1 MHVAG
6 TPELVVLVLRGGGRN
21 YSIPCFA
28 VQDILHSFFSKAT
41 PSKESSF
48 SMATLRVRRAVCA
61 CLEDEAPL
69 RIWDY
74 VSWSL
79 CLLPESQNRPST
91 KDGLLPTTVR
101 KSAGLSRA
109 EVQTS
114 RRRKIEYGTS
124 GCANARKDFM
134 HLIRPLHHRWRR
146 SERGLPIQFASPGG
160 RTRWPAIQ
168 LSNLGLDVCAGSHSL
183 CVHDLESASMAHD

>member
-1 MHVAG
+1 MRVAG

-41 PSKESSF
+41 PSKESPF

-79 CLLPESQNRPST
+79 CLLPESQNRH
-91 KDGLLPTTVR
+91 
-101 KSAGLSRA
+101 
-109 EVQTS
+109 
-114 RRRKIEYGTS
+114 RRRT
-124 GCANARKDFM
+124 DFFQ
-134 HLIRPLHHRWRR
+134 RP
-146 SERGLPIQFASPGG
+146 
-160 RTRWPAIQ
+160 
-168 LSNLGLDVCAGSHSL
+168 
-183 CVHDLESASMAHD
+183 SAKVLV